1 MVLYLYIKSF
11 STTKKLYTLGAW
23 KMVPGYRQKI
33 VSCSHLE
40 YPPTSS
46 VSPCW
51 TPLWNLSLAAST
63 KQWITP
69 ELAKLCAHRNSVS
82 HFCALGQDLRTPAPY
97 PSSSAGTWKK
107 GVFTLVPSEC
117 RTRAPYPGTKC
128 ERCLFKLFPRL
139 INRLL
144 WTTWN
149 TERGVWRRSDNS
161 IKCTKKFHSNWPLV
175 SSKNRRKSVLTGW
188 FIQKDRTDKTCY
200 ARI

>member
-1 MVLYLYIKSF
+1 MPGKWCLATGRKLCRVHTLSTRLHSYSF
-11 STTKKLYTLGAW
+11 SLCL
-23 KMVPGYRQKI
+23 
-33 VSCSHLE
+33 
-40 YPPTSS
+40 
-46 VSPCW
+46 
-51 TPLWNLSLAAST
+51 TPFSNLSLAAST

-69 ELAKLCAHRNSVS
+69 ELAKLCAHRNPVPTFVPEDKIFG
-82 HFCALGQDLRTPAPY
+82 HRHLTRVLARTLE
-97 PSSSAGTWKK
+97 KR
-107 GVFTLVPSEC
+107 VFTLVPSEC

-175 SSKNRRKSVLTGW
+175 SSKNRRKSVFTGW